1 MNSNL
6 FFDFLFNQSS
16 NPKEKQQTLEYKRLT
31 CANVWNDWN
40 NESVIRKVSDWFSS
54 DRLIILV
61 MLNILLSPLWIRFVV
76 DKCWSVFGPQSS
88 SVYCQRKKKEITELR
103 TVAAFR
109 SSIIVYNHIMDLNW
123 SQMLVV
129 DQRGSVTAG
138 KRPPRHIS
146 NTSKTKSCS
155 RRPSGRVQAGL
166 QTGRGS
172 VKDKPLG

>member
-6 FFDFLFNQSS
+6 FFDFLCNQSS

-40 NESVIRKVSDWFSS
+40 NESVIRTVSDWFSS

-88 SVYCQRKKKEITELR
+88 SVYCHRKKKEITELR

-129 DQRGSVTAG
+129 DQRGSVTATSTATHF
-138 KRPPRHIS
+138 KHIK
-146 NTSKTKSCS
+146 NK
-155 RRPSGRVQAGL
+155 VM
-166 QTGRGS
+166 
-172 VKDKPLG
+172 